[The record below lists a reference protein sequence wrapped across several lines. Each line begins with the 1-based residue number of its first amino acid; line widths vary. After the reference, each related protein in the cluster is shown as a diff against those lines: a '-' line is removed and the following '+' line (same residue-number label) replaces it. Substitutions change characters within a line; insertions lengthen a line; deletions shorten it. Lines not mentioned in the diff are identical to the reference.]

1 MNSNR
6 LKGSTGSAFI
16 EAMIVVT
23 IIVILLGLIIP
34 NAVVKIQADKHR
46 GTLQDIEIIAKAC
59 LEYIEENGKAPA
71 SGVQSGPLSPGNAFI
86 RTLEEKNL
94 TTFPIKDRW
103 GNPIIVYSGSA
114 SAHFDCFRDDT
125 DSGEDFIIV
134 SYGGDGVEEGFHYDP
149 ANPQAGW
156 FEVSCMSDFKRDL
169 INWNGTWIR
178 RPKPR

>member
-6 LKGSTGSAFI
+6 SKGSTGSVFI

-34 NAVVKIQADKHR
+34 NVIVKIQNDKHG

-59 LEYIEENGKAPA
+59 LEYIKENGEAPA
-71 SGVQSGPLSPGNAFI
+71 SGVQSGPLSPGNVFI
-86 RTLEEKNL
+86 RALEEKNL

-114 SAHFDCFRDDT
+114 SAHFDGFTDDIV
-125 DSGEDFIIV
+125 SGEDFIIV
-134 SYGGDGVEEGFHYDP
+134 SYGRDGIQEGFKYDP
-149 ANPQAGW
+149 AYPPGRMVRS
-156 FEVSCMSDFKRDL
+156 EL
-169 INWNGTWIR
+169 YG
-178 RPKPR
+178 